1 MTREPNADDVITNE
15 APGGRSLWRR
25 SRSPHPPP
33 RTGLGDLASSGHHPT
48 WSSQERSRARTA
60 GPERRALWVFASN
73 ARFGACGTYAGVRY
87 GRVALLGSAL
97 TVTATAE
104 SSPSWCGRS
113 NTRARASQC
122 RGARALTEQTKRLR
136 LCSQGGRCADRQG
149 QGNVSSSGGEKRV
162 GVEESRGALGGL
174 AVGLALRWGLKG

>member
-1 MTREPNADDVITNE
+1 MEQATGSSGLPENTCLAMGATEVEGSLRSAASGAGSVLGVPAARAREERGHSPMTREPNADDVITNE

-25 SRSPHPPP
+25 SRSPHPPS

-73 ARFGACGTYAGVRY
+73 ARFGACGTYVGVRY

-97 TVTATAE
+97 MVTATAE

-113 NTRARASQC
+113 NTHVHERRS
-122 RGARALTEQTKRLR
+122 
-136 LCSQGGRCADRQG
+136 
-149 QGNVSSSGGEKRV
+149 
-162 GVEESRGALGGL
+162 
-174 AVGLALRWGLKG
+174 AVGPEP